1 MGGCQSIPNKSEKER
16 SDEIDKQ
23 IEEDAKKFKKE
34 CKILLLGACAAF
46 LACISAHTFRIGS
59 GESGKST
66 IVKQMKIIHQNGYT
80 RDELLVFRLVV
91 YDNLIESAQA
101 IVKQMRKMG
110 VDPEV
115 PENRVRTAD
124 HDAL

>member
-1 MGGCQSIPNKSEKER
+1 MRQLPSWQASL
-16 SDEIDKQ
+16 SD
-23 IEEDAKKFKKE
+23 
-34 CKILLLGACAAF
+34 
-46 LACISAHTFRIGS
+46 TFATGS

-91 YDNLIESAQA
+91 YENLIESAQA

-110 VDPEV
+110 IDPEV
-115 PENRVRTAD
+115 PENRVRT
-124 HDAL
+124 LQVTLRVC

>member
-1 MGGCQSIPNKSEKER
+1 MPHALR
-16 SDEIDKQ
+16 
-23 IEEDAKKFKKE
+23 
-34 CKILLLGACAAF
+34 
-46 LACISAHTFRIGS
+46 TGS

-110 VDPEV
+110 IDPEV
-115 PENRVRTAD
+115 PANRVRTGG
-124 HDAL
+124 DASRIR